1 MKLYFLLV
9 QLLCFVCV
17 CVCCSVVSLKLP
29 KWNIWVSRRCLLFVD
44 SSLITDIRWG
54 KLGCPIYHY
63 FFLRIYAL
71 VIITNIIANDNNCF
85 IVYDSTVNG
94 IFFFIAHSVIF
105 AIYRKSTDFMYVVL
119 YPATLLTSFI
129 LKVLWWSL

>member
-44 SSLITDIRWG
+44 SSLVTDIRWG

-94 IFFFIAHSVIF
+94 IFSLLLIQLFL
-105 AIYRKSTDFMYVVL
+105 L
-119 YPATLLTSFI
+119 YIENQLI
-129 LKVLWWSL
+129 LCMLFYILQLY

>member
-1 MKLYFLLV
+1 M
-9 QLLCFVCV
+9 
-17 CVCCSVVSLKLP
+17 VSLKLP

>member
-44 SSLITDIRWG
+44 SSLVTDIRWG

-94 IFFFIAHSVIF
+94 IFFLISISDSSLLV
-105 AIYRKSTDFMYVVL
+105 YRN
-119 YPATLLTSFI
+119 LTN
-129 LKVLWWSL
+129 

>member
-44 SSLITDIRWG
+44 SSLTTDIRWG

-94 IFFFIAHSVIF
+94 IFSLLLIQLFL
-105 AIYRKSTDFMYVVL
+105 L
-119 YPATLLTSFI
+119 YIENQLI
-129 LKVLWWSL
+129 LCMLFYILQLY